1 MWVTDGSGAID
12 LKEFAKIM
20 EELCEP
26 MPEAELR
33 KAFDELDTDHSG
45 EIDVFEFQ
53 VRACVWQSVVEGA
66 WLCG

>member
-1 MWVTDGSGAID
+1 
-12 LKEFAKIM
+12 M